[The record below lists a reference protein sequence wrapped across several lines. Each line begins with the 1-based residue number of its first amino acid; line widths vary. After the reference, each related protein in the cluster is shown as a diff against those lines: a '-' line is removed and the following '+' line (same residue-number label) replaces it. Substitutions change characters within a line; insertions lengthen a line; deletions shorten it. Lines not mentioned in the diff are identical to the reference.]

1 MNRWTLALSII
12 AFTAATGTAKAEAN
26 PEKDCL
32 LEGTVYKSGEAGEQ
46 QTGVTFHSAERYDN
60 EANCRVRRGEK
71 MEFKLPADT
80 RLKNAPAGSTVKY
93 RYRQHEDGSSKTE
106 LVSVGA

>member
-1 MNRWTLALSII
+1 
-12 AFTAATGTAKAEAN
+12 
-26 PEKDCL
+26 
-32 LEGTVYKSGEAGEQ
+32 
-46 QTGVTFHSAERYDN
+46 
-60 EANCRVRRGEK
+60 